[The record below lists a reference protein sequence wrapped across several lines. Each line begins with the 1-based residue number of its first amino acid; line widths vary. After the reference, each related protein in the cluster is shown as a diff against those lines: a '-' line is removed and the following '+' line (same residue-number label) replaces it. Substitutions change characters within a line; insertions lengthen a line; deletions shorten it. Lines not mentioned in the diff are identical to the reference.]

1 MKKEKIIMRFI
12 RVLAV
17 LALILILGFGGL
29 LAYRGYRHHKNKLAF
44 AIDRSVGIQES
55 MFVPIGGIEQY
66 VLIRGENKNNPVILF
81 LHGGPGLATSPLY
94 PWFIPWEKHFTMV
107 QWDQRGAGK
116 TYGRYGKN
124 TPDLTAD
131 RLESDGIELAEYLQ
145 KHLRTENIILLGH
158 SWGSYLGL
166 RMIAHRPDLFKAFI
180 GTGQSIKGDEGDLIG
195 YNLVL
200 KKARDAGD
208 SKTIEALIK
217 IGAPPWKDFK
227 TMMAARNSYVN
238 YTPQKERPVVYMKR
252 SIPTALFAPGMSL
265 NDIRNNIY
273 GSLFSLDIFAS
284 FLNTIDARGIGL
296 SYDVPIYF
304 ILGDLD
310 YVNPVPLVERF
321 VKDITAPHK
330 EIVILNGAGHNTVLT
345 DPDRFLLELLPRLLP
360 LGRIDNTYD

>member
-1 MKKEKIIMRFI
+1 MRLI

-17 LALILILGFGGL
+17 LTLILILGFGGL
-29 LAYRGYRHHKNKLAF
+29 LAYRGYRQHKNKLAF
-44 AIDRSVGIQES
+44 TIDKSVGIQES

-94 PWFIPWEKHFTMV
+94 PWFIPWEKHFTMI

-124 TPDLTAD
+124 TPDLNAD

-145 KHLRTENIILLGH
+145 KHLQTNNIILLGH

-180 GTGQSIKGDEGDLIG
+180 GTGQSIKGDEGDLTG

-200 KKARDAGD
+200 KKARDADD
-208 SKTIEALIK
+208 SKTVEDLLK
-217 IGAPPWKDFK
+217 IGAPPWKDSK
-227 TMMAARNSYVN
+227 TMMAARNYYVN
-238 YTPQKERPVVYMKR
+238 YTPQKEIPLIYMKR
-252 SIPTALFAPGMSL
+252 SIPTALFAPGIRL
-265 NDIRNNIY
+265 KDIIDNIN
-273 GSLFSLDIFAS
+273 GGLFSLDVFAS

-296 SYDVPIYF
+296 SYDVPMYF
-304 ILGDLD
+304 ILGNLD

-330 EIVILNGAGHNTVLT
+330 EVVILNGAGHNAVLT
-345 DPDRFLLELLPRLLP
+345 DSDRFLSELLPRLIP
-360 LGRIDNTYD
+360 LEPIDKTHSGNGN